1 MSVSSSEYLSRKKRE
16 AARLI
21 TQPQGRPSSLRT
33 QIVRYA
39 CGSGKSQEAGGS
51 LVRKSA
57 DPILATKGHAGVCC
71 VSTISEATWIDGD
84 CKEKIQ
90 IAPGFPV
97 ERSEQPVVPRGFY
110 KSPRNAGCLC

>member
-21 TQPQGRPSSLRT
+21 TQPQGIQPSLRT
-33 QIVRYA
+33 QIVRFA
-39 CGSGKSQEAGGS
+39 CGTGVSQEAGGS

-57 DPILATKGHAGVCC
+57 APILAAKGHAGVCC
-71 VSTISEATWIDGD
+71 ASTIREATWIDGD